1 MVGENDMIVTL
12 ILGALAG
19 WGAGFAEDHV
29 RKFMAQA
36 LSIEDTSLQPIE
48 VRSVALVVSLLLA
61 AIVAWLI
68 ASPHAVGAL
77 IGALGPRLR
86 DRFMA
91 AKTPDYDS

>member
-1 MVGENDMIVTL
+1 MIVTL

-68 ASPHAVGAL
+68 ASPHAVTLMVGAL